1 MGQVRLGQAVLI
13 SEHEV
18 NQAEVLGW
26 ELCSFEVQ
34 GLASARLCVRASG
47 NQHLSFPLDMHWCVP
62 LYQPART

>member
-34 GLASARLCVRASG
+34 GLASARLCVGASG
-47 NQHLSFPLDMHWCVP
+47 NQPLSP
-62 LYQPART
+62 